1 MQDQPS
7 LVTISPGAT
16 LQEAVA
22 RMIENDFSQLPVV
35 EGGRPYG
42 SPATFITSTS
52 IARALRVF
60 GTTLEHLRVRDALV
74 PARTLSADEDLFSKM
89 DDLLD
94 AYAVLVLKPD
104 GTIAGIVT
112 SYDTTQYF
120 RSRAEE
126 MLLVEDVET
135 TLKDHIRIACGGD
148 ETDPDGPL
156 QAAID
161 TLGGPMH
168 SVRDKCRKSFRKFC
182 GKRGVAVTEEEVVE
196 YIDAKFEAGAGERR
210 FDDLT
215 LNEYIQLALRSDAWA
230 VLGPV
235 FGIPSEAF
243 RAMLEGVRKTRNKL
257 MHFRPDITP
266 AERSD
271 LRFCAEWFKN
281 HPPLLQADE
290 PTREAGGATQL
301 EEPAP
306 AVGADADPTAYVED
320 AVVDEAGGSSDEAV
334 LDEKYGRLGVYLSQI
349 PRGQER
355 IALGFRD
362 VEEIIGAPLPA
373 TAREHRSWWANNAAT
388 HPHSEQWL
396 KASWR
401 VVSINMTLQRV
412 VFARSRER
420 ERAYIHFFGEVQRR
434 LVDVAG
440 FPPLTVTPVGMSWL
454 TLVYY
459 RGTGCS
465 LLLSFARGQRLRLEC
480 YIDTGDAA
488 ENEHIFASMLG
499 RQEQIEAV
507 VGAALSWEPLDGRR
521 ACRVA
526 LYAPGSIDDEPED
539 LERLTEWAVQYAP
552 RLHAAIVQAL
562 PAGGAGDAA

>member
-7 LVTISPGAT
+7 LVTISPDAT

-35 EGGRPYG
+35 EGGLPFG

-60 GTTLEHLRVRDALV
+60 GTSLQHLRVRDALV

-112 SYDTTQYF
+112 NYDTTQYF

-135 TLKDHIRIACGGD
+135 TLKDHIRIAYGGD

-156 QAAID
+156 QTAID

-196 YIDAKFEAGAGERR
+196 YVDAKFDSATGERR
-210 FDDLT
+210 FDDLS
-215 LNEYIQLALRSDAWA
+215 LSDYIQLALRSEAWV

-235 FGIPSEAF
+235 FGVPGEAF
-243 RAMLEGVRKTRNKL
+243 REMLEGVRKTRNKL
-257 MHFRPDITP
+257 MHFRPDIT
-266 AERSD
+266 AVERD
-271 LRFCAEWFKN
+271 QLRFCAEWFKN
-281 HPPLLQADE
+281 HPPVVLVDE
-290 PTREAGGATQL
+290 PDPAAGGTL
-301 EEPAP
+301 EPDQPAP
-306 AVGADADPTAYVED
+306 SGEAEADPTEYIEDSVQDDAGDSAQD
-320 AVVDEAGGSSDEAV
+320 AVLE
-334 LDEKYGRLGVYLSQI
+334 EKYARLGQHLSQI

-355 IALGFRD
+355 ISVTFSE
-362 VEEIIGAPLPA
+362 VEEIIGSPLPA

-401 VVSINMTLQRV
+401 VVSINMGLQRV
-412 VFARSRER
+412 IFARS
-420 ERAYIHFFGEVQRR
+420 
-434 LVDVAG
+434 
-440 FPPLTVTPVGMSWL
+440 
-454 TLVYY
+454 
-459 RGTGCS
+459 
-465 LLLSFARGQRLRLEC
+465 
-480 YIDTGDAA
+480 
-488 ENEHIFASMLG
+488 LG
-499 RQEQIEAV
+499 RSS
-507 VGAALSWEPLDGRR
+507 VG
-521 ACRVA
+521 
-526 LYAPGSIDDEPED
+526 
-539 LERLTEWAVQYAP
+539 
-552 RLHAAIVQAL
+552 
-562 PAGGAGDAA
+562 